1 MPHQYRLPG
10 FEGPLDVLLRLI
22 ERHELD
28 VTAVSLAAV
37 ADQFLEY
44 LARQPERDPAL
55 LAEFVT
61 VASRLLLI
69 KTRVLLPRPE
79 EPRGPE
85 GVTDEEQDGDE
96 LVRQLREYRAFKA
109 AAAELSARDARGR
122 RAFAPLASPAATV
135 YEAAAERTLAPARPA
150 DLLRAAHRR
159 LAQLP
164 PAPRLLALVPR
175 ISVGEMAARI
185 VDRLARLRGDDEVR
199 FGQLVAPGTP
209 RVEIVTTFMAI
220 LELVRRRR
228 AEAHQETHFGEIVV
242 RRVPVDPRRATVAAR
257 EGEGAGAEHAADD

>member
-1 MPHQYRLPG
+1 
-10 FEGPLDVLLRLI
+10 
-22 ERHELD
+22 
-28 VTAVSLAAV
+28 
-37 ADQFLEY
+37 
-44 LARQPERDPAL
+44 
-55 LAEFVT
+55 
-61 VASRLLLI
+61 
-69 KTRVLLPRPE
+69 PE

-85 GVTDEEQDGDE
+85 GVTDEEEDGDE

-109 AAAELSARDARGR
+109 AAAELAARDTLGR

-175 ISVGEMAARI
+175 VSVGEMAARI
-185 VDRLARLRGDDEVR
+185 AERLARFQGRDEVH
-199 FGQLVAPGTP
+199 FGHLIAPGAP
-209 RVEIVTTFMAI
+209 RAEIVTTFMAI

-228 AEAHQETHFGEIVV
+228 AEAHQETLFGEIVV
-242 RRVPVDPRRATVAAR
+242 RRAPVGPGRANVAAG
-257 EGEGAGAEHAADD
+257 EGEGDGAEHAADD